1 MQGADGERIT
11 WVDALTR
18 RLNAMRF
25 GRNREQEDSL
35 EEFGRIH
42 LVTRARWMLLLLI
55 GIYGIY
61 AGGFFS
67 FSRYGF
73 FLNWAQL
80 LFLGISVAA
89 VISYNYLYRHHFA
102 SFQNIPF
109 AVHWQILL
117 DIIFVSILI
126 HFSGGAASWFWP
138 VYLIVTIESS
148 FLLERKGDVWSIGTI
163 GAILYG
169 SLLVLEYKGIL
180 APVKMPFVDQQLHR
194 DLLYLVLIW
203 FWLVILNAITAIIV
217 TFLMSVIRRET
228 RLLRESEERLL
239 TFLDSA
245 NDLIQSNLPDGRFLY
260 INRAWQQV
268 MGYTLDELAG
278 STLFDLLHEQSKVHC
293 LAEISRVVEG
303 EKISTTEITY
313 VAKNG
318 ALVTIEGNITC
329 SFKDGEPVA
338 IWGIGR
344 DITERKE
351 TQEQLYHMAH
361 HDTLTGLP
369 NRILFVD
376 RLKIGR
382 ALANR
387 QKLRMG
393 VLYLDLDRFK
403 NINDSLGHANG
414 DLLLL
419 AVAERLS
426 SCVREVDTVARL
438 GGDEFVVVLVNIR
451 GIPDLEKVARK
462 ILKSIAKPFDIGG
475 HELFITSSIG
485 ISIYPNDC
493 DDIEGLVKKADS
505 AMYYA
510 KGQGR
515 NNFQFYHPA
524 MDENAHNRLVLENR
538 LRRAMEREELLIY
551 YQPKIDIETGR
562 ISSMEA
568 LLRWQHPE
576 LGLLEPADFLALA
589 EETGL
594 IVTIGEWVLLK
605 ACQQNKSWQDAGL
618 PAMRIAVNLSANQLQ
633 QKNLFDKIT
642 QVLEESGLESRYL
655 ELEITETVI
664 MQHPDFITSVLTQLQ
679 NLGIHI
685 SIDDFGTGYSSLAHL
700 KRFTINT
707 LKIDK
712 TFVRDV
718 EVNTTDAAIAMAII
732 AMGNSLN
739 LRVSAEG
746 VETEGQFSFLKNNL
760 CDEVQGY
767 YFSRPLP
774 HQEVEEFLRTTQ
786 GQLFTGKK
794 KCDPQEIG

>member
-1 MQGADGERIT
+1 
-11 WVDALTR
+11 
-18 RLNAMRF
+18 MRF